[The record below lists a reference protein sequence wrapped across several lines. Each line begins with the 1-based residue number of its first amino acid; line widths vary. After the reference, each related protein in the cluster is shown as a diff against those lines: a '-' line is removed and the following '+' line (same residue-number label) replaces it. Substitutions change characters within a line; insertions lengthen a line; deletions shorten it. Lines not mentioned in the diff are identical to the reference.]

1 MWKCHSFL
9 GAAMGCCWLLIGVSV
24 GWSQGTELLMVTL
37 EHPPHSFEADG
48 MVTGA
53 STEMIERILTQ
64 MGYKPIFQYS
74 IRPDY
79 SKLGSNGAYFLD
91 KDAE

>member
-48 MVTGA
+48 KVTGA

-64 MGYKPIFQYS
+64 MGYKPIFHYS

-79 SKLGSNGAYFLD
+79 SNL
-91 KDAE
+91 